1 MTTINELFDKIGA
14 DNIGVQLLNECMT
27 GAEASKKG
35 TRITFLTQLLS
46 ANDIALNT
54 GRVGLVVWVDRD
66 HWQRACKE
74 LGIGSQQS
82 SSGG

>member
-14 DNIGVQLLNECMT
+14 DNIGFQLLNESMT
-27 GAEASKKG
+27 GANASPRG
-35 TRITFLTQLLS
+35 TTITFGTQAVS
-46 ANDIALNT
+46 AYDLANNT